1 MSPGTIELTARWTEA
16 GVCAASAPG
25 SKVSHKWE
33 SRRTRPAPRARGR
46 KAKAKR
52 VASLRRAS
60 GLAPPQLRVA
70 TLGLVLGR
78 VAPRHRARLA
88 PGRRWRGLR
97 ARRALGSPR
106 LDLRASLRL
115 AGLDSWRAHVGAH
128 RLGGPI
134 RPIGLPA
141 TPVVVA
147 GLARTLTLV
156 SRPARDVRT
165 VAGRGNDPDAPQV
178 TPAYAGLAPAIVVRG
193 PLRHPR
199 DEHVRAAAVFK
210 DEAR

>member
-106 LDLRASLRL
+106 LDLRATLRL

-128 RLGGPI
+128 RLGGAI
-134 RPIGLPA
+134 RPIAAVRLVPA
-141 TPVVVA
+141 LSSVA
-147 GLARTLTLV
+147 AVRSARV
-156 SRPARDVRT
+156 PARDVRT
-165 VAGRGNDPDAPQV
+165 VARRGNDPDAP
-178 TPAYAGLAPAIVVRG
+178 
-193 PLRHPR
+193 
-199 DEHVRAAAVFK
+199 
-210 DEAR
+210 